1 MTSFYTV
8 LAQRASSPGGMWS
21 DNQIVAWSEI
31 CAGAHRAAERFAEFA
46 DRRVLLTANTAA
58 EYALGLCTAALLGCE
73 IWLQRPDAPHPAAI
87 ARLHARGNQVHCSK
101 DGPVDTSPAIPGSI
115 VVYTSGTTGTPRPR
129 LWGFGN
135 LQRMVRPTTDQIMP
149 WISAYPVASF
159 AGIYTLVSAAVAG
172 HSLRLIEPTSL
183 SLEHIS
189 MDDSL
194 VCGTPTF
201 WRRLLLLSE
210 KQTLTR
216 FRPAVVSLGG
226 EIVSQDLLD
235 QLTVAFPQAH
245 IVHVYATTEIGSLFS
260 VSDRRSGFHEGLLG
274 RRLSSG
280 AVLSI
285 ENDQLFV
292 HTEANAA
299 PIATGDA
306 VRVIDGRVFFDGR
319 VDDVINVGGYKI
331 RSQRVEDV
339 IRQLPF
345 VMDVRVFPHPSP
357 FTGSVVAAEVVTKN
371 TDEADLVRTRIRS
384 HCAANL
390 DRPAQ
395 PRRIS
400 IVNRLSTTLTGKI
413 ARVVSA

>member
-1 MTSFYTV
+1 MTSFYAV

-21 DNQIVAWSEI
+21 DNRIVPWSEI
-31 CAGAHRAAERFAEFA
+31 CAWAHGAADRFAGFA

-73 IWLQRPDAPHPAAI
+73 IWLQRPDAPHPAAM
-87 ARLHARGNQVHCSK
+87 ARLHACGDQVHCSEG
-101 DGPVDTSPAIPGSI
+101 GPADTSPATPGGI

-129 LWGFGN
+129 LWSFGH
-135 LQRMVRPTTDQIMP
+135 LQRMVRPTIDQIMP
-149 WISAYPVASF
+149 WVSAYPVASF

-172 HSLRLIEPTSL
+172 HSLRLIEPASM
-183 SLEHIS
+183 SLESIG

-210 KQTLTR
+210 KQALTGL
-216 FRPAVVSLGG
+216 RPAVVSLGG
-226 EIVSQDLLD
+226 EIVSQGLLD
-235 QLTVAFPQAH
+235 KLAVVFPQAH
-245 IVHVYATTEIGSLFS
+245 IVHVYATTELGSLFS
-260 VSDRRSGFHEGLLG
+260 ISDRRSGFPESLLG
-274 RRLSSG
+274 RRLGSG
-280 AVLSI
+280 AVLSV

-292 HTEANAA
+292 RTETTAV
-299 PIATGDA
+299 PVATGDA

-331 RSQRVEDV
+331 RSQRVEEV

-357 FTGSVVAAEVVTKN
+357 LTGSVVAAEVVTKN

-400 IVNRLSTTLTGKI
+400 IVNCLSTTLTGKI

>member
-21 DNQIVAWSEI
+21 DNQIVPWSEI
-31 CAGAHRAAERFAEFA
+31 CAWAHRAADRFAGFA
-46 DRRVLLTANTAA
+46 DRRLLLTANTAA

-73 IWLQRPDAPHPAAI
+73 MWLQRPDAPHPAAM
-87 ARLHARGNQVHCSK
+87 ARLHVHGDQVHCSENGLA
-101 DGPVDTSPAIPGSI
+101 DSTPAVPGSI
-115 VVYTSGTTGTPRPR
+115 VVYTSGTTGTPRHR
-129 LWGFGN
+129 LWSFEDM
-135 LQRMVRPTTDQIMP
+135 QRMVHSTTDQVMP

-159 AGIYTLVSAAVAG
+159 AGIYTLVSAVVAG
-172 HSLRLIEPTSL
+172 HSLRLIESTSM
-183 SLEHIS
+183 SLERIS

-201 WRRLLLLSE
+201 WRRLVLLSE
-210 KQTLTR
+210 KHALTR
-216 FRPAVVSLGG
+216 FQPAVVSLGG

-235 QLTVAFPQAH
+235 QLAAVFPQAH
-245 IVHVYATTEIGSLFS
+245 IVHVYATTEIGSVFS
-260 VSDRRSGFHEGLLG
+260 ISDRRSGFPEDLLG

-280 AVLSI
+280 AVLSV
-285 ENDQLFV
+285 ENEELV
-292 HTEANAA
+292 VRTETTGI
-299 PIATGDA
+299 PILTGDA
-306 VRVIDGRVFFDGR
+306 VRVIDGRIFFDGR

-331 RSQRVEDV
+331 RSQRVEEV

-345 VMDVRVFPHPSP
+345 VMDVRVFSHPSP

-371 TDEADLVRTRIRS
+371 IHEANLVRARIRS
-384 HCAANL
+384 HCAASL

-400 IVNRLSTTLTGKI
+400 IVDCLSTTFTGKI
-413 ARVVSA
+413 SRVISA